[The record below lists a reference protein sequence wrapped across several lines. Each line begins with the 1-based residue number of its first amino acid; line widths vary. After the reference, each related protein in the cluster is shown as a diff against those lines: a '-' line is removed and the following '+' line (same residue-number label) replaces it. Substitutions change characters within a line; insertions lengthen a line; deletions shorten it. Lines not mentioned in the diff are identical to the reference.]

1 MTQSD
6 FFEDAPA
13 LFHPEAEKEK
23 TSSKRSGRV
32 IRYGG
37 ESYLAGISARDK
49 LAMRNDESST
59 LTLKVEIANRRDI
72 PFVSY
77 DIEEAKEYINKI
89 PHYVLRIYGH
99 LINGQKAVVTITGIK
114 VFFDIRV
121 PENLSIPKF
130 WSKIKGILTT
140 GKDNQGNRVNMNLIR
155 RECIKAYPIR
165 GYHAEK
171 KSYLR
176 IIAPNKDIRFTALDI
191 ISNYNSEADPEC
203 KIETASD
210 DTGTYYRK
218 VAREYRI
225 PLSGWGLIRD
235 YKYNFGAPYYARSHL
250 CPHAFYVHIKNF
262 CPIDDFGPLYG
273 IYLSSLFTRDRAL
286 VLTWDIE
293 TYDSRGLGNF
303 PEAKNDT
310 SQVFTICMTLHWKDD
325 PKPLEQI
332 CLVDVETAPNPRWT
346 TIIYIQLGF
355 NDSGYDWPFIVEKAT
370 KLEVLGWM
378 IQQISANPHKKANA
392 QSILT
397 WNYFGGTGKPLT
409 NGFFQKSQWVKK
421 TDRSPKKILGRDS
434 INIKIHPTLDFE
446 SSFLKLPGCVPIDVR
461 ASFMQLHPHS
471 EKTSLKFF
479 LEKCGLDG
487 KADMPMS
494 KLWEYYSEARNGTS
508 DSSVKN
514 MHEIVNYCVIDALR
528 CQELMVKN
536 NVINDYRE
544 VASIAHISLFDT
556 HYYAIGMKV
565 GNLLGAEAWAEDIL
579 FSMKT
584 SDQKASGKFPGA
596 YVFPPEKGLENKR
609 PVTGLDFAFLYPS
622 IIMTYNLSSEKMVS
636 TLLEADELGR
646 ENKVLHNIKFKYNGN
661 PIRAWT
667 IRHGNKPDQKGLFPK
682 ILERLGRMRNEIKAQ
697 LKPIGKKKEYMGKV
711 KSRMD
716 ASGSI
721 SIADAFK
728 DVLSSTKNMKK
739 RAEMVKI
746 LDPFIDLSYD
756 NFIKEYSSV
765 CFAYESLNS
774 KQKAIKL
781 YMNSFYG
788 VTGRS
793 GSPFYILELAGGVTS
808 AGQEIIK
815 RVAEYVRKKGFRIKY
830 GDTDSL
836 YLICPDSCY
845 EKYDLAYNDGKG
857 EISKLEY
864 WTEMVKTTM
873 GVMEKLRNDVNTFLR
888 LKTRSDYLKMAY
900 EEVLFPVAFTEKKK
914 YFGIDHEETPN
925 FEPREPFI
933 RGIDTV
939 KQGKSQVF
947 KTIGDRIMRRAMDI
961 NNVQSLHEIVEDVLR
976 DAIINHE
983 QWNFEQFIETDAWKP
998 DKDNK
1003 AVQRFIGRMKG
1014 KYDTKIPVPGG
1025 RFSYVVTHPDTTF
1038 DLHGRKLEPTKGEK
1052 MEFVD
1057 VAKELGKE
1065 LDLYHYY
1072 EKTIIGLCA
1081 RFIMYD
1087 KRHERPPQIK

>member
-1 MTQSD
+1 
-6 FFEDAPA
+6 
-13 LFHPEAEKEK
+13 
-23 TSSKRSGRV
+23 
-32 IRYGG
+32 
-37 ESYLAGISARDK
+37 
-49 LAMRNDESST
+49 
-59 LTLKVEIANRRDI
+59 
-72 PFVSY
+72 
-77 DIEEAKEYINKI
+77 
-89 PHYVLRIYGH
+89 
-99 LINGQKAVVTITGIK
+99 
-114 VFFDIRV
+114 
-121 PENLSIPKF
+121 
-130 WSKIKGILTT
+130 
-140 GKDNQGNRVNMNLIR
+140 
-155 RECIKAYPIR
+155 ECIKAYPIR

-191 ISNYNSEADPEC
+191 ISNYNSKVDQENR
-203 KIETASD
+203 IETASD

-225 PLSGWGLIRD
+225 PLSRWGLISD
-235 YKYNFGAPYYARSHL
+235 YKYNFSAPYYAKSQH
-250 CPHAFYVHIKNF
+250 CPHAFYVHIGNF
-262 CPIDDFGPLYG
+262 QPIVDFEPLYK
-273 IYLSSLFTRDRAL
+273 IYPSSLFSRDRAL

-303 PEAKNDT
+303 PQAENDT
-310 SQVFTICMTLHWKDD
+310 AQVFMICITVHWKDD

-332 CLVDVETAPNPRWT
+332 RLVDVETAPDPRYT
-346 TIIYIQLGF
+346 TIICGNQTNLLKVFALCWKSFAPDIQLGF

-370 KLEVLGWM
+370 KLKVLDWM
-378 IQQISANPHKKANA
+378 VQQMSANPRKTANI
-392 QSILT
+392 QSILI
-397 WNYFGGTGKPLT
+397 WNYFGGTGKPLSS
-409 NGFFQKSQWVKK
+409 GFFHRNQWTKK
-421 TDRSPKKILGRDS
+421 TDRNFRKTEGRES
-434 INIKIHPTLDFE
+434 INIKFSTNNLSFE
-446 SSFLKLPGCVPIDVR
+446 SSFLKLPGCVPIDVCVNLL
-461 ASFMQLHPHS
+461 QLFPRS
-471 EKTSLKFF
+471 ERRSLKYF
-479 LEKCGLDG
+479 LKDCGLDS
-487 KADMPMS
+487 KADLPMS
-494 KLWEYYSEARNGTS
+494 KLWKYYSEVRGRIS
-508 DSSVKN
+508 DSSTEN
-514 MHEIVNYCVIDALR
+514 MHEIANYCTIDALR
-528 CQELMVKN
+528 CQELAVRHN
-536 NVINDYRE
+536 IINDYRE
-544 VASIAHISLFDT
+544 VASIAYITLFDT
-556 HYYAIGMKV
+556 HYYAIGTK
-565 GNLLGAEAWAEDIL
+565 
-579 FSMKT
+579 
-584 SDQKASGKFPGA
+584 KASGKFPGA
-596 YVFPPEKGLENKR
+596 YVFPPVKGLENKR
-609 PVTGLDFAFLYPS
+609 PVTGLDFRSLYPS
-622 IIMTYNLSSEKMVS
+622 IIMTYNLSPEKMVS
-636 TLLEADELGR
+636 TLSEADELER
-646 ENKVLHNIKFKYNGN
+646 ENKVLHNIEFKYNAN
-661 PIRAWT
+661 AI
-667 IRHGNKPDQKGLFPK
+667 
-682 ILERLGRMRNEIKAQ
+682 
-697 LKPIGKKKEYMGKV
+697 
-711 KSRMD
+711 
-716 ASGSI
+716 
-721 SIADAFK
+721 K
-728 DVLSSTKNMKK
+728 DVLSSTKNVKK

-765 CFAYESLNS
+765 CFAYDSLNS

-815 RVAEYVRKKGFRIKY
+815 HVAEYVRKKGFRIKY

-1057 VAKELGKE
+1057 VAKEL
-1065 LDLYHYY
+1065 D
-1072 EKTIIGLCA
+1072 
-1081 RFIMYD
+1081 MS
-1087 KRHERPPQIK
+1087 RPPQIK

>member
-1 MTQSD
+1 
-6 FFEDAPA
+6 
-13 LFHPEAEKEK
+13 
-23 TSSKRSGRV
+23 
-32 IRYGG
+32 
-37 ESYLAGISARDK
+37 
-49 LAMRNDESST
+49 
-59 LTLKVEIANRRDI
+59 
-72 PFVSY
+72 
-77 DIEEAKEYINKI
+77 
-89 PHYVLRIYGH
+89 
-99 LINGQKAVVTITGIK
+99 
-114 VFFDIRV
+114 
-121 PENLSIPKF
+121 
-130 WSKIKGILTT
+130 
-140 GKDNQGNRVNMNLIR
+140 
-155 RECIKAYPIR
+155 
-165 GYHAEK
+165 
-171 KSYLR
+171 
-176 IIAPNKDIRFTALDI
+176 
-191 ISNYNSEADPEC
+191 
-203 KIETASD
+203 
-210 DTGTYYRK
+210 
-218 VAREYRI
+218 
-225 PLSGWGLIRD
+225 
-235 YKYNFGAPYYARSHL
+235 
-250 CPHAFYVHIKNF
+250 
-262 CPIDDFGPLYG
+262 
-273 IYLSSLFTRDRAL
+273 
-286 VLTWDIE
+286 
-293 TYDSRGLGNF
+293 
-303 PEAKNDT
+303 
-310 SQVFTICMTLHWKDD
+310 
-325 PKPLEQI
+325 
-332 CLVDVETAPNPRWT
+332 
-346 TIIYIQLGF
+346 
-355 NDSGYDWPFIVEKAT
+355 
-370 KLEVLGWM
+370 
-378 IQQISANPHKKANA
+378 
-392 QSILT
+392 
-397 WNYFGGTGKPLT
+397 
-409 NGFFQKSQWVKK
+409 
-421 TDRSPKKILGRDS
+421 
-434 INIKIHPTLDFE
+434 
-446 SSFLKLPGCVPIDVR
+446 
-461 ASFMQLHPHS
+461 
-471 EKTSLKFF
+471 
-479 LEKCGLDG
+479 
-487 KADMPMS
+487 
-494 KLWEYYSEARNGTS
+494 
-508 DSSVKN
+508 
-514 MHEIVNYCVIDALR
+514 
-528 CQELMVKN
+528 
-536 NVINDYRE
+536 
-544 VASIAHISLFDT
+544 
-556 HYYAIGMKV
+556 
-565 GNLLGAEAWAEDIL
+565 
-579 FSMKT
+579 
-584 SDQKASGKFPGA
+584 
-596 YVFPPEKGLENKR
+596 
-609 PVTGLDFAFLYPS
+609 
-622 IIMTYNLSSEKMVS
+622 MTYNLSPEKMVS
-636 TLLEADELGR
+636 TLSEADELER
-646 ENKVLHNIKFKYNGN
+646 ENKVLHNIEFKYNGN

-857 EISKLEY
+857 EIFKLEY

-900 EEVLFPVAFTEKKK
+900 EEVLFPVAFTGKKK

-1057 VAKELGKE
+1057 VAKELDK
-1065 LDLYHYY
+1065 
-1072 EKTIIGLCA
+1072 
-1081 RFIMYD
+1081 IM
-1087 KRHERPPQIK
+1087 QIKDPDEKYKQIDDHAQKKAKSWLEGFVKENIIVNGITSKIMVSRGNAYKCAYRNAIIEAQEMLYQKIGSSYEIFYGKWLSYEIFMASNPIEVLWETFMKCVRKISKDKNLSVDDEMREKICSDFARYPSELAKCIEEYNLFFHKLDVTEPEAVKQST

>member
-1 MTQSD
+1 MAEQSSLSE
-6 FFEDAPA
+6 FIDAPA

-23 TSSKRSGRV
+23 TSLGQV

-37 ESYLAGISARDK
+37 ENYLAGFSTRNK
-49 LAMRNDESST
+49 LAMRNDEGST
-59 LTLKVEIANRRDI
+59 STLKVEIANHRDI

-77 DIEEAKEYINKI
+77 DIEEAKENVNKI

-99 LINGQKAVVTITGIK
+99 LVNGQKAVVTITGIK

-121 PENLSIPKF
+121 PENASIPKF
-130 WSKIKGILTT
+130 WSKIKHLLATE
-140 GKDNQGNRVNMNLIR
+140 KDSQGNR
-155 RECIKAYPIR
+155 
-165 GYHAEK
+165 
-171 KSYLR
+171 SYLR

-191 ISNYNSEADPEC
+191 ISNYNSKVDQENR
-203 KIETASD
+203 IETASD

-225 PLSGWGLIRD
+225 PLSGWGLISD
-235 YKYNFGAPYYARSHL
+235 YKYNFSAPYYAKSQH
-250 CPHAFYVHIKNF
+250 CPHAFYVHIGNF
-262 CPIDDFGPLYG
+262 QPIVDFGPLYK
-273 IYLSSLFTRDRAL
+273 IYPSSLFSRDRAL

-293 TYDSRGLGNF
+293 TYDSRGLGNV
-303 PEAKNDT
+303 PQAENDT
-310 SQVFTICMTLHWKDD
+310 AQVFMICMIVHWKDD

-332 CLVDVETAPNPRWT
+332 RLVDLETAPDPRCT
-346 TIIYIQLGF
+346 TIICGNQTNLLKAFALCWKSFAPDIQLGF

-370 KLEVLGWM
+370 KLKVLDWM
-378 IQQISANPHKKANA
+378 VQQMSANPRKTANI
-392 QSILT
+392 QSILI
-397 WNYFGGTGKPLT
+397 WNYFGGTGKPLSS
-409 NGFFQKSQWVKK
+409 GFFYRDQWAKK
-421 TDRSPKKILGRDS
+421 TDRNFRRTEGRES
-434 INIKIHPTLDFE
+434 INIKFGTNNLSFE
-446 SSFLKLPGCVPIDVR
+446 SSFLKLPGCVPIDVC
-461 ASFMQLHPHS
+461 ASLLQLFPRS
-471 EKTSLKFF
+471 ERRSLKYF
-479 LEKCGLDG
+479 LEDCGLDS
-487 KADMPMS
+487 KADLPMS
-494 KLWEYYSEARNGTS
+494 KLWKYYSEARGRIS
-508 DSSVKN
+508 DSSTEN
-514 MHEIVNYCVIDALR
+514 MHEIANYCTIDALR
-528 CQELMVKN
+528 CQELAVRHN
-536 NVINDYRE
+536 IINDYRE
-544 VASIAHISLFDT
+544 VASIAYITLFDT
-556 HYYAIGMKV
+556 HYYAIGTKV
-565 GNLLGAEAWAEDIL
+565 SNLLGAEAWTQDIL

-584 SDQKASGKFPGA
+584 SDQKASGKFPGV
-596 YVFPPEKGLENKR
+596 YVFPPVKGLENKR
-609 PVTGLDFAFLYPS
+609 PVTGLDFRSLYPS
-622 IIMTYNLSSEKMVS
+622 IIMTYNLSPEKMVS
-636 TLLEADELGR
+636 TLSEADELER
-646 ENKVLHNIKFKYNGN
+646 ENKVLHNIEFKYNGN

-667 IRHGNKPDQKGLFPK
+667 IRHGNKSDQKGLFPK

-716 ASGSI
+716 GSQRDHASGSI
-721 SIADAFK
+721 SIADAIK
-728 DVLSSTKNMKK
+728 DVLSSTKNVKK
-739 RAEMVKI
+739 RTEMVKI
-746 LDPFIDLSYD
+746 LDPFIDFSYD

-765 CFAYESLNS
+765 CFAYDSLNS

-830 GDTDSL
+830 SDTDSL

-857 EISKLEY
+857 EIFKLEY

-900 EEVLFPVAFTEKKK
+900 EEVLFPVAFTGKKK

-933 RGIDTV
+933 REIDTV

-1025 RFSYVVTHPDTTF
+1025 RFSYVVTHPDTT
-1038 DLHGRKLEPTKGEK
+1038 LIYMVES
-1052 MEFVD
+1052 
-1057 VAKELGKE
+1057 
-1065 LDLYHYY
+1065 
-1072 EKTIIGLCA
+1072 
-1081 RFIMYD
+1081 
-1087 KRHERPPQIK
+1087 